1 MIMKTV
7 ALVKGVEE
15 RVSNKDGKLYRSVL
29 LYGLEGRPC
38 DISAGV
44 DDDVLFA
51 KAKQNQ
57 FSKMILSLDCS
68 VFNGFTRFNVMGMD
82 LVPVQNK

>member
-15 RVSNKDGKLYRSVL
+15 RISTKDGKLYRSVL
-29 LYGLEGRPC
+29 LFGLEGRAC
-38 DISAGV
+38 DISAGI

-51 KAKQNQ
+51 KAKTMQ
-57 FSKMILSLDCS
+57 FSKMFVSLDCS
-68 VFNGFTRFNVMGMD
+68 VFNGFTRFNVMAME